1 MAEAVSSERAE
12 NKANTLITMK
22 IKDEAKYTVNRWLS
36 DGKETNRITGIIQQ
50 RKSVNS
56 RGTSGNSSKNKRIL
70 YQQRS

>member
-50 RKSVNS
+50 IQKAVFNQ
-56 RGTSGNSSKNKRIL
+56 GLQNWLLK
-70 YQQRS
+70 